1 MFLTALELSAE
12 NYFTLGD
19 RNNAENCTEK
29 KPRALETATRPD
41 VAGVM
46 TDGLAVCR
54 PGLHLP
60 QDICIRTHPSLLL
73 YCRPKLLILKVERPR
88 NMSKGRGRVQGRN
101 PFSRPKSI
109 WSTAGCPTT
118 NATLLMAAEPIRHF
132 ISKRRKGKHEKSLL
146 VPVPVRHRVT
156 ALMLEGLEIF
166 SRLGCITNGVNDLIC
181 NLFCCD

>member
-19 RNNAENCTEK
+19 RNNAENCAEK

-41 VAGVM
+41 ITSAI
-46 TDGLAVCR
+46 TDGLVVCR
-54 PGLHLP
+54 PGLHLLRN
-60 QDICIRTHPSLLL
+60 ICIRIHPSLLL
-73 YCRPKLLILKVERPR
+73 YCRPKLLIFKVKRPR
-88 NMSKGRGRVQGRN
+88 NMSKGRGRAQGRN
-101 PFSRPKSI
+101 PFSRPKPI
-109 WSTAGCPTT
+109 WSTAGCFNTH
-118 NATLLMAAEPIRHF
+118 ATALMGTEPIRNF
-132 ISKRRKGKHEKSLL
+132 ISKRRKGKYEKSLP

-166 SRLGCITNGVNDLIC
+166 SRLGRVTNGVNDLIC